1 LLQRVVLLPNQVQ
14 LAQPWQARFQV
25 TDGMPRLVKRQ
36 VTIGD
41 LQQAQC
47 MRALGALRLK
57 LLRRLPIGVN
67 GGLVA
72 AETTVAV
79 AEQVKEVRPVLRRPG
94 GNTHPKGPKALLR
107 CHGSPFCLC
116 DVSPSSVGCIRNS
129 PPSWCRSDR
138 AISHTIAPKCRS

>member
-1 LLQRVVLLPNQVQ
+1 VILLPDQVQ
-14 LAQPWQARFQV
+14 LVQPWQARFQV

-47 MRALGALRLK
+47 MRAPGALRLE
-57 LLRRLPIGVN
+57 LLRRLPIGLY

-79 AEQVKEVRPVLRRPG
+79 AEQVKEIRPVLRLPG
-94 GNTHPKGPKALLR
+94 GSTHPKGPEALLR

-116 DVSPSSVGCIRNS
+116 DVSPSSVGCISNS
-129 PPSWCRSDR
+129 PPS
-138 AISHTIAPKCRS
+138 